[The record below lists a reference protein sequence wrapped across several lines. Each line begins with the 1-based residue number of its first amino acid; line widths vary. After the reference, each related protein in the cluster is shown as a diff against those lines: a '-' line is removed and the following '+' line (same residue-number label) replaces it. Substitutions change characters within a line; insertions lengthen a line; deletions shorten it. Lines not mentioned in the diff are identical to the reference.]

1 MTNETAGFCEPP
13 KNLTPFGTEALPAL
27 TAEQLQAQARA
38 FLDRQR
44 VENPPLTKEQRADI
58 LEATRKAEQ
67 EMFDEFS
74 FSDNYELTFLHG
86 YLKLLRA
93 DEWDAARR
101 MEFINALIEWAFTDH
116 PKDASEIRE
125 RVADEIA
132 DKEAELKKLREELAS
147 MKKSLDKELK

>member
-1 MTNETAGFCEPP
+1 MQDEKEGFCGAP
-13 KNLTPFGTEALPAL
+13 KNLTSWGSECLPAL
-27 TAEQLQAQARA
+27 TAEQLQEQARA

-67 EMFDEFS
+67 EMLDEFS

-116 PKDASEIRE
+116 PKDAAEIRE

-132 DKEAELKKLREELAS
+132 DREAELEKLREELAN
-147 MKKSLDKELK
+147 MKKSIDKEFK